1 MKKLLFL
8 LTLLLGFFSFAQS
21 KVPFFGKRDF
31 NIEDG
36 TNGSGTPSYYINIK
50 DNGDVYFGFI
60 QINQADGTE
69 TKEEINAG
77 KYDPK
82 VMKVYFKT
90 YNETFYVK
98 FDKEKIYLTD
108 EKGKVKKSD
117 DCCPVSEMEK
127 TNCECS
133 GILYQ

>member
-31 NIEDG
+31 SIEDG

-108 EKGKVKKSD
+108 ENGKVKKSD
-117 DCCPVSEMEK
+117 DCCPVSEIEK